1 MKTVT
6 LTLIFLGSLLLA
18 GPAQAQTKSTKPG
31 AGKPAPA
38 KAMAKPVATA
48 KPAPVVKAVA
58 AVAAPAAAAK
68 PAPVE
73 LITSKMEQA
82 PPSTDAIKVRAE
94 ANPLT
99 KRLIVRTDV
108 SGPTRVEVNDA
119 EGRPVIT
126 RDLMA
131 GTETTVL
138 DVSSLPAG
146 YYIVHCTSGARSGMR
161 RVLVGQ

>member
-1 MKTVT
+1 MKTAT
-6 LTLIFLGSLLLA
+6 LTLILLGAALLA
-18 GPAQAQTKSTKPG
+18 GSAQAQTKS
-31 AGKPAPA
+31 
-38 KAMAKPVATA
+38 AKPATA
-48 KPAPVVKAVA
+48 KPAAKEPVKAAATTAAKPPVAVA
-58 AVAAPAAAAK
+58 AAEAK

-99 KRLIVRTDV
+99 HRLTVRTDV
-108 SGPTRVEVNDA
+108 AGPTRVEVNDA

-126 RDLMA
+126 RDLIA
-131 GTETTVL
+131 GDEATVL
-138 DVSSLPAG
+138 DVSSLPPG
-146 YYIVHCTSGARSGMR
+146 YYIVHCTAGSRSGMR

>member
-1 MKTVT
+1 MKTTT
-6 LTLIFLGSLLLA
+6 LTLFLLSAGLLA
-18 GPAQAQTKSTKPG
+18 ATSAQGQTKT
-31 AGKPAPA
+31 GKPAPG
-38 KAMAKPVATA
+38 KAPASAAAKPTA
-48 KPAPVVKAVA
+48 VPKPAAGAPKPASSMVA
-58 AVAAPAAAAK
+58 LAEPK

-99 KRLIVRTDV
+99 KRLTVRTDV
-108 SGPTRVEVNDA
+108 TGPTRVEVNDA
-119 EGRPVIT
+119 EGRPVLT
-126 RDLMA
+126 RDLIA
-131 GTETTVL
+131 GDEATVL

-146 YYIVHCTSGARSGMR
+146 YYIVHCTAGTRSGMR